1 MLEKHSKREERRH
14 GAAPYSLSVPRPC
27 VISLPLVAFTASKQP
42 NLNALHPR
50 LVALAFPP
58 HWLLASYQQES
69 HLTICK
75 VITAPPLFQA
85 IVQFSV
91 TISDQLS
98 WSLFVGQCLLEPSKC
113 PALAS
118 QPHVMD
124 SAAQIMNLMQ
134 LLDCCSIC
142 IGNTEAGY
150 LKVFS
155 YRLTTPHGKH
165 KNSQNMIYAYVYL
178 SFDYN
183 YYDCSYIRILFCMF
197 FRCTMCSFL

>member
-1 MLEKHSKREERRH
+1 MGGRKVMLEKHSKREERRH

-42 NLNALHPR
+42 NLNALHSR

-75 VITAPPLFQA
+75 VITAPLFQA

-98 WSLFVGQCLLEPSKC
+98 WSLWVSVCLSLPNVQHWHLS
-113 PALAS
+113 
-118 QPHVMD
+118 
-124 SAAQIMNLMQ
+124 LMLWTVLQ
-134 LLDCCSIC
+134 
-142 IGNTEAGY
+142 
-150 LKVFS
+150 
-155 YRLTTPHGKH
+155 RLW
-165 KNSQNMIYAYVYL
+165 I
-178 SFDYN
+178 
-183 YYDCSYIRILFCMF
+183 
-197 FRCTMCSFL
+197 